1 MNPAEHLPLNAG
13 LLFALA
19 LLALA
24 MSLALLGVSLLQR
37 IRQNEQ
43 QDQVIDQALSRLRH
57 ASHSPSME
65 DKKQT
70 PWQAIAAWLES
81 IGHHFEESRL
91 GKALLAP
98 EDCLLLDQANRNTT
112 SGRAIFLGLRLVLAL
127 LLPVLVAIW
136 LRPTGI
142 KAVMALIA
150 ALTFG
155 VLLPKFALNSWA
167 KRLCKRVE
175 DELPLLIDLLRLLQ
189 GVGFSMDQSLQM
201 IAERFYP
208 VLPVL
213 GREILDANTAYI
225 HGRPRDQSLRRLAE
239 SFGNEDLKSLVQIIL
254 QVHQHGGAVQ
264 EPLRQFAERLRE
276 QRKMGMKEKT
286 GKLSVKMTIVMMLT
300 LLPALMLVL
309 AGPAV
314 VSLIGTMAKLKGH

>member
-1 MNPAEHLPLNAG
+1 MTTG
-13 LLFALA
+13 LLLALA

-24 MSLALLGVSLLQR
+24 AGLALFGMSLLQR
-37 IRQNEQ
+37 ARASEQ
-43 QDQVIDQALSRLRH
+43 HDEVIDRALSRLLRG
-57 ASHSPSME
+57 PRG
-65 DKKQT
+65 T
-70 PWQAIAAWLES
+70 PAEGERRSLWRTLVDGLES
-81 IGHHFEESRL
+81 IGRHFEDGRL

-98 EDCLLLDQANRNTT
+98 EDRLLLDQTNRNTV

-127 LLPVLVAIW
+127 LLPLVVAVW
-136 LRPTGI
+136 LRPTGV
-142 KAVMALIA
+142 KAMLELFA
-150 ALTFG
+150 ALAAG
-155 VLLPKFALNSWA
+155 MLLPKFALNAWA
-167 KRLCKRVE
+167 TRLRKRVE

-189 GVGFSMDQSLQM
+189 GIGFSMDQSLQM
-201 IAERFYP
+201 IAERFYL

-213 GREILDANTAYI
+213 GREIRDANTAYI
-225 HGRPRDQSLRRLAE
+225 HGRSRDQSLRRLAE
-239 SFGNEDLKSLVQIIL
+239 SFDNEDLKSLVQIIL

-276 QRKMGMKEKT
+276 HRKMSMKEKT

>member
-1 MNPAEHLPLNAG
+1 MTTG
-13 LLFALA
+13 LLLALA

-24 MSLALLGVSLLQR
+24 MGAALFGASLLQR
-37 IRQNEQ
+37 ARQEQ
-43 QDQVIDQALSRLRH
+43 QHDQVIDQALSRLLH
-57 ASHSPSME
+57 APKGEASE
-65 DKKQT
+65 NVRRT
-70 PWQAIAAWLES
+70 PWRLLMDTLES
-81 IGHHFEESRL
+81 LGRHFEDGRL

-98 EDCLLLDQANRNTT
+98 EDRLLLDQANRNTR
-112 SGRAIFLGLRLVLAL
+112 SGRAIFLGLRLALAL
-127 LLPVLVAIW
+127 LLPALVALW
-136 LRPTGI
+136 LRPTG
-142 KAVMALIA
+142 VRALLELFA
-150 ALTFG
+150 ALAAG
-155 VLLPKFALNSWA
+155 VLLPKFALNAWA
-167 KRLCKRVE
+167 TRLRKRVE

-189 GVGFSMDQSLQM
+189 GIGFSMDQSLQT
-201 IAERFYP
+201 IAERFYT

-213 GREILDANTAYI
+213 GREIRDANAAYI
-225 HGRPRDQSLRRLAE
+225 RGRPRDQSLRRLAE
-239 SFGNEDLKSLVQIIL
+239 SFDNEDLKSLVLIIL